1 MEWILAPKAVDETT
15 ADDFSDLIKQKFTQ
29 RVKTGG
35 LNLLAGFQA
44 RTTGFA
50 NVNLEKEL
58 DKSIETNSQQTQANI
73 KRL

>member
-35 LNLLAGFQA
+35 LNLLAGF
-44 RTTGFA
+44 
-50 NVNLEKEL
+50 
-58 DKSIETNSQQTQANI
+58 
-73 KRL
+73 